1 MALLGDWRNE
11 LMLDMAANFIDN
23 PVHKKCVYHYGRA
36 KGAPLKLDRTDV
48 KAMNI
53 RFSVLGWKA
62 DAELRKRYK
71 DPATVPSPS

>member
-1 MALLGDWRNE
+1 
-11 LMLDMAANFIDN
+11 
-23 PVHKKCVYHYGRA
+23 
-36 KGAPLKLDRTDV
+36 LKLDRTDV